1 MTEYCRDGG
10 VCHHNCNGTASDG
23 RIAITRSGYC
33 FREDCC
39 EPLTLSNLN
48 WNWTPKTRLLRR
60 YKGHVIKL
68 FHNDALHQSMLK
80 GWTVEC
86 RIDGEYIG
94 TSFRSFA
101 AALRTAKDSID
112 HALEQAP
119 LTAAAKRAHS
129 FVRLQAAIR
138 RHERKSK

>member
-1 MTEYCRDGG
+1 MECRDGG
-10 VCHHNCNGTASDG
+10 FCHHYCVHD
-23 RIAITRSGYC
+23 C
-33 FREDCC
+33 FRVQFC

-60 YKGHVIKL
+60 YRGHVIKL
-68 FHNDALHQSMLK
+68 WHNDTMPLSKLD

-86 RIDGEYIG
+86 KIDGEFIG
-94 TSFRSFA
+94 TSFRSFD

-112 HALEQAP
+112 HAIEQVPIIKIARR
-119 LTAAAKRAHS
+119 THS

-138 RHERKSK
+138 RHSQPKTFNTRRFK